1 MQIYIKNCQKSLPS
15 GQICSEASHT
25 HHAKLRVEAVETR
38 PLLVLYRL
46 GEVVHA
52 VVDDVRILE
61 RLVGWTIYDGLAV
74 VVVDGRANEFCFL
87 QRDQRQLAQHLAR
100 QLRALVGVVV
110 VPPFS

>member
-1 MQIYIKNCQKSLPS
+1 MILSPAVHICRRFFDRTGYLPF
-15 GQICSEASHT
+15 T
-25 HHAKLRVEAVETR
+25 
-38 PLLVLYRL
+38 
-46 GEVVHA
+46 
-52 VVDDVRILE
+52 
-61 RLVGWTIYDGLAV
+61 LAV